1 MFRKYCVVQFLES
14 SKLILPEMQTQC
26 SFKTPSA
33 TDACHHHGVEVAKQ
47 LDAKYHFGL
56 CWAGG
61 PKVYCRKGVVFCFGS
76 LVVGLLETESSS
88 TRLGFPGAH
97 CVAQAVRTH
106 TWPTMLTAL
115 VPAIECFWS
124 RPQLLLLLWLSVLLH
139 PLLLHRVGQGNVRN
153 LLNERE
159 IAKGS
164 CIIWLYFHFSHKA

>member
-106 TWPTMLTAL
+106 TWPTMLT
-115 VPAIECFWS
+115 VWS
-124 RPQLLLLLWLSVLLH
+124 QPLSVSEAVPSSYCFCGCQFFSILC
-139 PLLLHRVGQGNVRN
+139 
-153 LLNERE
+153 
-159 IAKGS
+159 S
-164 CIIWLYFHFSHKA
+164 CIESGGEMSGICWMKEK